1 MFFNRE
7 KKVPPKKK
15 APPRPDFQVQTSQIP
30 TYLSVGLTWVRFQFL
45 LICSDGDGQEWA
57 TLEAEW
63 DLPNRVFE
71 FKKLSKEF
79 ARLSEQGPDA
89 VEAKKDFEKDFDER
103 LTSLYQFC
111 GRMIFELEKDDA
123 TAVIAEM
130 EKLMAEE
137 PLLTGE
143 VAYQDMIMG
152 FLLEDFGGLYDRT
165 KVQTEV
171 IDYLRKR
178 WGMDDDRYERLNEK
192 YLTTEDIAVLLD
204 KIKKRVESA
213 AGAPDQAAKRA

>member
-15 APPRPDFQVQTSQIP
+15 VPPRPDFQVQTSQIP
-30 TYLSVGLTWVRFQFL
+30 TYLSVGLTWARFHYL
-45 LICSDGDGQEWA
+45 LTCSDGEGYESA
-57 TLEAEW
+57 TIEAECTLW
-63 DLPNRVFE
+63 DRVFE

-152 FLLEDFGGLYDRT
+152 LSSRGFRGLVRPQKGADGGH
-165 KVQTEV
+165 
-171 IDYLRKR
+171 
-178 WGMDDDRYERLNEK
+178 
-192 YLTTEDIAVLLD
+192 
-204 KIKKRVESA
+204 
-213 AGAPDQAAKRA
+213 